1 MPITMVNAVFRAA
14 ALGRPTPSAEMYGLI
29 LVDRETLLHTYAEP
43 RPLGELLALGAEVV
57 GQTLP
62 PETLLAPG
70 GSAYF
75 FAQWLAWQSD
85 G

>member
-1 MPITMVNAVFRAA
+1 M
-14 ALGRPTPSAEMYGLI
+14 
-29 LVDRETLLHTYAEP
+29 
-43 RPLGELLALGAEVV
+43 GAQII

-75 FAQWLAWQSD
+75 YAQWLAWQSN

>member
-1 MPITMVNAVFRAA
+1 
-14 ALGRPTPSAEMYGLI
+14 
-29 LVDRETLLHTYAEP
+29 
-43 RPLGELLALGAEVV
+43 LGELLAMGAELV

-75 FAQWLAWQSD
+75 FAQWLAWQSN